1 MTLLSTVVLV
11 RLVGGAEAD
20 DEDNRDANEVAD
32 GFVAVVAVVALVV
45 VDDSEV
51 MLYDFPASK
60 KSLGGQHYSIY
71 LKLKMMK
78 ITWLLKLELQ
88 LLGKG
93 LLLVK
98 IAVCLRMVVLN
109 KI

>member
-32 GFVAVVAVVALVV
+32 GFVAVAVVALVV

-51 MLYDFPASK
+51 MLYDFPVSK

-98 IAVCLRMVVLN
+98 IAVCLKMVVLN

>member
-98 IAVCLRMVVLN
+98 IAVCLKMVVLN

>member
-1 MTLLSTVVLV
+1 MVF
-11 RLVGGAEAD
+11 
-20 DEDNRDANEVAD
+20 VAVAV
-32 GFVAVVAVVALVV
+32 VAVVAVVALVV